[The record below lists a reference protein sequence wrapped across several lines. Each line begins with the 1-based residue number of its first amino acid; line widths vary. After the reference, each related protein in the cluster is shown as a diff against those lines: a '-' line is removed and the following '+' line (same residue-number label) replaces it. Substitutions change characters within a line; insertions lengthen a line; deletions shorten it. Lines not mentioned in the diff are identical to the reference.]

1 MELLAIPS
9 LVVVLSLWV
18 AHSIFLNRRL
28 LQSQSR
34 YQQFFNDSPVAH
46 IVIDKNHKIIEWN
59 ETAEIIFGWRHDEAI
74 GEDIIEFLVP
84 EFDKVHVHT
93 ILKKA
98 SSEGLSHSKNYNI
111 THQEK
116 EIFCEWRNRLLA
128 GTDGEILCMAQD
140 ITVSQ
145 KTLDDLHKR
154 STALEGAG
162 DAIFYTDEKGVI
174 EFANRSFFFLNIC
187 DPDTVYGNHIG
198 TLLFEDRF
206 AFSTLKSQFNAKQ
219 TWRGSI
225 TKTFDKKSKVL
236 SVTITAIYHRSRLVS
251 YIANLHDITAL
262 SSHVDALTYRAQY
275 DSLTGTL
282 NRTAMKDRL
291 SHAITRSG
299 RNGHKIALYFIDLN
313 DFKQIND
320 QYGHEA
326 GDILLRSVGQNLQ
339 ACLRNT
345 DTVCRYGGDEFI
357 VIIEEIK
364 GGNHLDTV
372 LDTLKTAI
380 SEPIKVETDT
390 IIRPRASIGM
400 ALYPDDAA
408 DSESLI
414 READMAM
421 YTAKKDKI
429 LSAVAPIL
437 SADNHN
443 H

>member
-18 AHSIFLNRRL
+18 VHSLFLNRRL

-34 YQQFFNDSPVAH
+34 YHQFFNDSPVAH
-46 IVIDKNHKIIEWN
+46 IVIDKNYKIIEWN
-59 ETAEIIFGWRHDEAI
+59 ETAEMIFGWNHDEAL
-74 GEDIIEFLVP
+74 GEDIIHFLVP
-84 EFDKVHVHT
+84 EFDKAHVQS
-93 ILKKA
+93 ILGKA
-98 SSEGLSHSKNYNI
+98 ASEGLSHSKNYNI

-116 EIFCEWRNRLLA
+116 EIFCEWRNRRLE

-162 DAIFYTDEKGVI
+162 DAIFYTDEKGFI
-174 EFANRSFFFLNIC
+174 EFANRSFFFLGIS
-187 DPDTVYGNHIG
+187 DPDAVYGNHIG
-198 TLLFEDRF
+198 TFLFEDRF

-219 TWRGSI
+219 TWRGKI
-225 TKTFDKKSKVL
+225 KKSFGGKTKVL

-282 NRTAMKDRL
+282 NRNAMNDRL
-291 SHAITRSG
+291 SHSILRSG

-313 DFKQIND
+313 DFKLIND

-326 GDILLRSVGQNLQ
+326 GDILLSCIGQNLQ

-345 DTVCRYGGDEFI
+345 DSVCRYGGDEF
-357 VIIEEIK
+357 VIIIEDVK
-364 GGNHLDTV
+364 GENHLETIYE
-372 LDTLKTAI
+372 TLKTAI
-380 SEPIKVETDT
+380 SEPIQIADET

-400 ALYPDDAA
+400 AIYPDHASD
-408 DSESLI
+408 EEGLI
-414 READMAM
+414 RAADMAM
-421 YTAKKDKI
+421 YTAKKKKH
-429 LSAVAPIL
+429 LSAPAPIL

-443 H
+443 R

>member
-9 LVVVLSLWV
+9 LIVVLSLWV

-34 YQQFFNDSPVAH
+34 YHQFFNDSPVAH

-59 ETAEIIFGWRHDEAI
+59 ETAEMIFGWKHDEAL
-74 GEDIIEFLVP
+74 GEDIIHFLVP
-84 EFDKVHVHT
+84 EFDKAHVHS
-93 ILKKA
+93 ILNKA
-98 SSEGLSHSKNYNI
+98 ASEGLSHSKNYNI

-116 EIFCEWRNRLLA
+116 EIFCEWRNRRLD

-162 DAIFYTDEKGVI
+162 DAIFYTDEKGFI
-174 EFANRSFFFLNIC
+174 EFANRSFFFLNLC

-198 TLLFEDRF
+198 TFLFEDRF

-219 TWRGSI
+219 TWRGNI
-225 TKTFDKKSKVL
+225 KKSFGEKTKVL

-262 SSHVDALTYRAQY
+262 SSHVDALTRRAHY

-291 SHAITRSG
+291 SHAITRSE
-299 RNGHKIALYFIDLN
+299 RNAHKIALYFIDLN

-357 VIIEEIK
+357 VIIEEVK
-364 GGNHLDTV
+364 GENHLETI
-372 LDTLKTAI
+372 LETIKAAI
-380 SEPIKVETDT
+380 SEPIKVETEV

-400 ALYPDDAA
+400 ALYPDDAT
-408 DSESLI
+408 EGEGLI
-414 READMAM
+414 RAADMSM
-421 YTAKKDKI
+421 YSAKRAKG
-429 LSAVAPIL
+429 LSAVEPIL
-437 SADNHN
+437 SSDNHN
-443 H
+443 R